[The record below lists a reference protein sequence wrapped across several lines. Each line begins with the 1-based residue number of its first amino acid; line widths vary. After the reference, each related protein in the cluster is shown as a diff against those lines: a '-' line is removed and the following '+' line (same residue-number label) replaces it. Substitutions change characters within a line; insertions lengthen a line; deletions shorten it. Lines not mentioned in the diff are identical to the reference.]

1 METTMTKK
9 AARRQKILDA
19 VFLLILIL
27 YPLRHIAQG
36 IDFWD
41 TGYNYANFEY
51 MGLEHMDSMWL
62 FSTYLA
68 NAVGHIITKLPF
80 ALSLVGMNFYTGLFV
95 SGLAA
100 AGYLFCT
107 KKLGIGRTVVFLG
120 EMLAV
125 SLCWCPTALL
135 YNYLTYALFLA
146 CVILLYC
153 GLTSAAPDGTAT
165 ATGLG
170 KKGNVF
176 LLAAGV
182 CLGANVLV
190 RFSNLPEAAL
200 ILAVWAYGI
209 IEWREEKSGAEH
221 TGGGKRAKES
231 AGRPGGALRRTLSRT
246 LVCMGGYLA
255 SLSVLFLY
263 IHLRYGF
270 GEYIAGIQRLF
281 AMTDNAVDYKADSMI
296 MGMVSDYTENLYW
309 VSRIL
314 VIGAAG
320 MAVFAAAGF
329 LADRCREKRG
339 KFIMAAWAFSVLLA
353 VLMVVWLYARGF
365 CSLDF
370 FTYGP
375 IRRPAIVFL
384 MLAMGIG
391 AVRIFDRRAPKE
403 EKLISGLVILV
414 ILLTSIG
421 SNNKTYPS
429 MNNLF
434 IAAPYTLW
442 EILKFIK
449 NVGGR
454 KVGFRRIGDQRTGG
468 LLLSAY
474 PFKCILT
481 AFLLLF
487 AVQCAGFGMTFV
499 FAEATGAQDMSVE
512 ASYNEILAG
521 VKMNPERARWMTEIS
536 AYVKQNGLEGE
547 DVILYGQVPALSFYL
562 QMPSAF
568 NPWSDLTSYS
578 VETFE
583 KDLGET
589 AERMETDSSY
599 RPAVILENAYAEC
612 LESLTAEGKDLREV
626 GRDEILRCILGENA
640 ENATVREVTAAEKY
654 TLLLA
659 FIDKY
664 DYEISFRNEKFALLV
679 TDSQD

>member
-1 METTMTKK
+1 MAKK
-9 AARRQKILDA
+9 GLQRQKILDI
-19 VFLLILIL
+19 VFLLVLIL
-27 YPLRHIAQG
+27 YPLRHIAEG

-51 MGLEHMDSMWL
+51 MGFEHMDSMWL

-68 NAVGHIITKLPF
+68 NAAGHLITKLPF

-95 SGLAA
+95 SGLAT

-107 KKLGIGRTVVFLG
+107 RKLRIERVIVFLG

-153 GLTSAAPDGTAT
+153 GLTSTAGPDETAT

-170 KKGNVF
+170 KKGNLF
-176 LLAAGV
+176 LLLAGV
-182 CLGANVLV
+182 CLGTNVLV

-209 IEWREEKSGAEH
+209 IEWLEERS
-221 TGGGKRAKES
+221 RAKS
-231 AGRPGGALRRTLSRT
+231 AGTFRRTMNRT
-246 LVCMGGYLA
+246 FVCMGGYLA
-255 SLSVLFLY
+255 SVLVLFLY
-263 IHLRYGF
+263 IHIRYGI

-296 MGMVSDYTENLYW
+296 MGMISDYTENLYW
-309 VSRIL
+309 VARIL
-314 VIGAAG
+314 VIAAAG
-320 MAVFAAAGF
+320 MIVFAVADF
-329 LADRCREKRG
+329 LADKCRGKLE
-339 KFIMAAWAFSVLLA
+339 KFIMAAARAASVLLA
-353 VLMVVWLYARGF
+353 VLMVAWLYVRGF

-375 IRRPAIVFL
+375 IRRPAILFL
-384 MLAMGIG
+384 MLSMGIG
-391 AVRIFDRRAPKE
+391 AERILDRRALKE

-434 IAAPYTLW
+434 VAAPYTLW
-442 EILKFIK
+442 EIWKLIK
-449 NVGGR
+449 YVDDRRVGAR
-454 KVGFRRIGDQRTGG
+454 G
-468 LLLSAY
+468 LLLSVY
-474 PFKCILT
+474 PLKCIFA
-481 AFLLLF
+481 AFLLMF

-499 FAEATGAQDMSVE
+499 FAEATGAQDMSAKV
-512 ASYNEILAG
+512 SNNEILAG

-536 AYVKQNGLEGE
+536 AYVDRNGLEGD
-547 DVILYGQVPALSFYL
+547 DVILYGQLPALSFYL

-583 KDLGET
+583 KALGET
-589 AERMETDSSY
+589 AKRMDTDPSY
-599 RPAVILENAYAEC
+599 RPAIILENAYAEC
-612 LESLTAEGKDLREV
+612 LEDLAGEEKDLHET
-626 GRDEILRCILGENA
+626 GRDEILLCMLGENA
-640 ENATVREVTAAEKY
+640 ESATVREVTAAEKY
-654 TLLLA
+654 ALLLD
-659 FIDKY
+659 FMEEY
-664 DYEISFRNEKFALLV
+664 GYEICFRNEKFALLE
-679 TDSQD
+679 SAYKG